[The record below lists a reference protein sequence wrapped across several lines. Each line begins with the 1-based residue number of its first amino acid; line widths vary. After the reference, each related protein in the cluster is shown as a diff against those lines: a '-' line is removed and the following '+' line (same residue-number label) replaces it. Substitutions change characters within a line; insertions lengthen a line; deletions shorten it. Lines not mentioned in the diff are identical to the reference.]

1 MLWEI
6 VRSMPG
12 ENAAKEIFK
21 IPLSDH
27 TVSRRI
33 NDMAADILEQLRD
46 KLLESKLFYIQSDI
60 KGKCH
65 QRAKVRFVGSDFIQ
79 KSFLF
84 CRELPAHSTGAE
96 ICNTTAK
103 CLEEKM
109 LQWKNCVNVCINC
122 VASMMEKSKEFVSK
136 DKS

>member
-1 MLWEI
+1 
-6 VRSMPG
+6 
-12 ENAAKEIFK
+12 
-21 IPLSDH
+21 
-27 TVSRRI
+27 
-33 NDMAADILEQLRD
+33 MAADILEQLRD
-46 KLLESKLFYIQSDI
+46 KLLESKLFYIQLDESSDI

-65 QRAKVRFVGSDFIQ
+65 QRAKVRFIGSDFIQ

-109 LQWKNCVNVCINC
+109 LQWKNCVNICINC
-122 VASMMEKSKEFVSK
+122 VASTMGKSKGFVSK